1 MYIVVVGGGM
11 VGGRLA
17 RRLSQGK
24 HDVVL
29 IDPHEDICKKVY
41 AETGVVAIQGNGS
54 NIEVLKE
61 SGVEKADVV
70 VAATGEDA
78 DNLLVAILAKSLDVP
93 QIIVRM
99 RNPDY
104 ENAYRVAGA
113 NVIVRVIDLM
123 VNQIVM
129 EIEHPAVRRI
139 TTIGGG
145 RANIFMVV
153 VPKGA
158 NVVGRSVVSIAQSQE
173 FPPECTFVAVY
184 NQQTEE
190 FSIPRG
196 GQVINE
202 GDELFVIS
210 RPESIKKV
218 VDFIIAKTFRPS

>member
-11 VGGRLA
+11 VGGRLV

-41 AETGVVAIQGNGS
+41 AETGVVAIQGSGS
-54 NIEVLKE
+54 NIEALKE
-61 SGVEKADVV
+61 SGIEKADVV

-123 VNQIVM
+123 VNQMVM

-153 VPKGA
+153 VPSGA
-158 NVVGRSVVSIAQSQE
+158 NVVGKSVVSIAQSQE

-218 VDFIIAKTFRPS
+218 VDFIIAKT

>member
-11 VGGRLA
+11 VGGRLV

-41 AETGVVAIQGNGS
+41 AETGVVAIQGSGS
-54 NIEVLKE
+54 DIEVLKE
-61 SGVEKADVV
+61 SGIEKADVV

-78 DNLLVAILAKSLDVP
+78 DNLLVTILAKSLDVP

-113 NVIVRVIDLM
+113 NAIVRVIDLM

-129 EIEHPAVRRI
+129 EIEHPAVRKI

-158 NVVGRSVVSIAQSQE
+158 NVVGKSVVSIAQSQE

-218 VDFIIAKTFRPS
+218 VDFIIAKT

>member
-11 VGGRLA
+11 VGGRLV

-41 AETGVVAIQGNGS
+41 AETGVVAIQGSGS
-54 NIEVLKE
+54 DIEVLKE
-61 SGVEKADVV
+61 SGIEKADVV

-78 DNLLVAILAKSLDVP
+78 DNLLVTILAKSLDVP

-123 VNQIVM
+123 VNQMVM

-196 GQVINE
+196 GQIINE

-210 RPESIKKV
+210 RPEGIKKA
-218 VDFIIAKTFRPS
+218 VDFITAKT